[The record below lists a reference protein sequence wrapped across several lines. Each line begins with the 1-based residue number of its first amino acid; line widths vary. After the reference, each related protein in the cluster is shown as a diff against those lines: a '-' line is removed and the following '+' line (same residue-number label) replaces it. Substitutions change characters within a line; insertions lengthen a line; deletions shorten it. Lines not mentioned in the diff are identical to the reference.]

1 MSIMDKLTVKVQ
13 ELLVESQMIAQ
24 ENNNPSIESE
34 HLMKAIFESNN
45 DTIKSLKSILS
56 QAGLNLKT
64 FENRLTQMI
73 DDLPTLSGGNEP
85 EVGKKLQEVFQKAL
99 KIAED
104 LFRYT

>member
-45 DTIKSLKSILS
+45 DTIKS
-56 QAGLNLKT
+56 
-64 FENRLTQMI
+64 
-73 DDLPTLSGGNEP
+73 
-85 EVGKKLQEVFQKAL
+85 
-99 KIAED
+99 
-104 LFRYT
+104 